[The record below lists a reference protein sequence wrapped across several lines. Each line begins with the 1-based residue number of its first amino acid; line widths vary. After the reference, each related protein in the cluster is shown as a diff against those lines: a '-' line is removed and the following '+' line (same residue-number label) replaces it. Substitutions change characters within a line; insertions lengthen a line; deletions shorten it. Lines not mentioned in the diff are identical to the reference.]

1 MSSAL
6 LLDDPCPDAI
16 VAVPVRNEEERIAAC
31 LKAIDAQ
38 EGLEPGRL
46 GLVLFLNNCTDGTE
60 ALVSALVPTLSIP
73 VRVLSE
79 NFSGAHAG

>member
-6 LLDDPCPDAI
+6 LSDDPCPDAI

-46 GLVLFLNNCTDGTE
+46 GLVL
-60 ALVSALVPTLSIP
+60 
-73 VRVLSE
+73 
-79 NFSGAHAG
+79 